1 MNKLMVA
8 LLFMAGFV
16 LVLGG
21 VAYIDES
28 PLTLEHTLTGFS
40 VSLMGVLLWIVAML
54 WSYMFIHKDD
64 I

>member
-21 VAYIDES
+21 VGYIEES
-28 PLTLEHTLTGFS
+28 PLTLEHTLIGFS
-40 VSLMGVLLWIVAML
+40 VSLMGVVLWILAML
-54 WSYMFIHKDD
+54 WNYWSSRDEI
-64 I
+64 